1 MALIPDDPKQQK
13 ALGAI
18 AVSLVVLYF
27 ANSLWYSG
35 EIEAV
40 EAEEGRVE
48 NLLSQNRTAQAL
60 AISAGRGLE
69 ERMALFERHVAEL
82 EQLIPSSEEVA
93 LVINQMDEVAR
104 DEGVIVTMTRPQAAV
119 QGPFYAEQS
128 YQIRVLGEYHDVGR
142 FLSGVASLS
151 RIITPSDV
159 QLEPFD
165 DPTGSMG
172 FDAPVEVNFRIQ
184 TYLAPD
190 RDPVTGTE
198 TPTP

>member
-13 ALGAI
+13 ALMVI

-35 EIEAV
+35 ALETLV
-40 EAEEGRVE
+40 AEEERVE
-48 NLLSQNRTAQAL
+48 TLAAQNRTAQAL

-69 ERMALFERHVAEL
+69 DRMALIERHVAEL

-93 LVINQMDEVAR
+93 SVVNQMSQVAR
-104 DEGVIVTMTRPQAAV
+104 DVGVSEPSIRPEAVV
-119 QGPFYAEQS
+119 QGEVYAQQAF
-128 YQIRVLGEYHDVGR
+128 QIRVLGEYHDVGR
-142 FLSGVASLS
+142 FLAGLASLP
-151 RIITPSDV
+151 RIITPSDL
-159 QLEPFD
+159 QLVPFT
-165 DPTGSMG
+165 DPSGTMG

-190 RDPVTGTE
+190 RVEVPPAE
-198 TPTP
+198 

>member
-35 EIEAV
+35 AMEEV

-82 EQLIPSSEEVA
+82 EQLIPGSEEVA
-93 LVINQMDEVAR
+93 AVVDQMSQVAR
-104 DEGVIVTMTRPQAAV
+104 DVGVSVTIIRSEAPVPGA
-119 QGPFYAEQS
+119 FYTQQTF
-128 YQIRVLGEYHDVGR
+128 QIRVLGEYHDVGR
-142 FLSGVASLS
+142 FLSGIASLP

-172 FDAPVEVNFRIQ
+172 FDSPVEVNFRIQ

-190 RDPVTGTE
+190 RDPVTETGT
-198 TPTP
+198 P